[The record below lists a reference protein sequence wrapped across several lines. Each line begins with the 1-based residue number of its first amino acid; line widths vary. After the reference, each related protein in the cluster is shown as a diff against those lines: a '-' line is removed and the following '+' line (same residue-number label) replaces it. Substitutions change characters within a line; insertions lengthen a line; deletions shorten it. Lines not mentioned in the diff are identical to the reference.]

1 MPKQIIDC
9 THTITPS
16 AFTFIGCFP
25 GSDSASFP
33 LDFEPKNGEKL
44 PENGEKL
51 PENGEKQKESMKF
64 SDVRFAQATICD
76 TRARE
81 MPAKI
86 AENAPKIAKNAENS
100 TENAG
105 NSAENAGNSTE
116 NAGNQNEAL
125 GGYQKCV
132 FRLACDVGTHIDAPA
147 HWFVL
152 FKKTLAWEENN
163 YNNNACCAFVEN
175 KLWGVRIVGGSGFA
189 IYLFFFFFFFSVFD
203 CAPISANSATLLS
216 LYSILPLPPSTWY
229 HSNRADP
236 LFRMVPLS
244 IIHRHPP
251 CSCEQF
257 PLFLQRPLFLKKKT
271 LDHVSL
277 QTNHISLHPA
287 TATLYLVPFEPR

>member
-33 LDFEPKNGEKL
+33 LDFGPKNGEKQPENGEKQ

-51 PENGEKQKESMKF
+51 PESMKF

-152 FKKTLAWEENN
+152 ENTFWLGKKIIIIIICVVHLSMIN
-163 YNNNACCAFVEN
+163 F
-175 KLWGVRIVGGSGFA
+175 GGPDCRRKRVCDYFF
-189 IYLFFFFFFFSVFD
+189 YFFFFLID

-229 HSNRADP
+229 HSNRADS
-236 LFRMVPLS
+236 LSRLVPLS
-244 IIHRHPP
+244 IIHRHSP
-251 CSCEQF
+251 CN
-257 PLFLQRPLFLKKKT
+257 L
-271 LDHVSL
+271 
-277 QTNHISLHPA
+277 
-287 TATLYLVPFEPR
+287 